1 VKPTDRDSQATH
13 FNTSPTREPQQDE
26 RSTIALPTLDDIDLD
41 GLKAEEMESIDELM
55 VRYDLDVEPEPA
67 LDLAL
72 DLDSDSSSRSNSSSG
87 SDSNLKLEDEPETE
101 LDSDADDAD
110 ENDVTEQQAEIAAQL
125 YLTGRRAFESGYYR
139 QAIEH
144 FERAAALSVGASPT
158 GGEIKIWLVLAY
170 HAHGNLEAALALCRK
185 LIHHPHL
192 PTRKQ
197 GRSLRA
203 ILEAPELAKRPEWF
217 SKIPDLSEIEP
228 SEGEAKKGASG
239 TYKPRPIRP
248 LKEPEI
254 DPATINR
261 RDNQFIWVA
270 IVLTIAIL
278 AYLAYI
284 ARFG

>member
-1 VKPTDRDSQATH
+1 MKPTDRDSQATH

-72 DLDSDSSSRSNSSSG
+72 NSG

-139 QAIEH
+139 QAIEN
-144 FERAAALSVGASPT
+144 FERAAALSVGASPA

-270 IVLTIAIL
+270 ITLTIAIL

>member
-1 VKPTDRDSQATH
+1 MNPSDRDSNVTS
-13 FNTSPTREPQQDE
+13 NTTQGEVSETNPAQETTQPAIVPPNLDE
-26 RSTIALPTLDDIDLD
+26 IDLD
-41 GLKAEEMESIDELM
+41 DLKAEEMESIDELM
-55 VRYDLDVEPEPA
+55 VRYDIDIEPESEPKP
-67 LDLAL
+67 DLEP
-72 DLDSDSSSRSNSSSG
+72 DLE
-87 SDSNLKLEDEPETE
+87 LEHEPEDEP
-101 LDSDADDAD
+101 D
-110 ENDVTEQQAEIAAQL
+110 EEQIAVTEQQAEMAAQL

-139 QAIEH
+139 QAIANL
-144 FERAAALSVGASPT
+144 ERSAALSVGASPI

-170 HAHGNLEAALALCRK
+170 HAYGNLEAALALCRK
-185 LIHHPHL
+185 LTHHPHI

-197 GRSLRA
+197 GRRLRA
-203 ILEAPELAKRPEWF
+203 ILEAPELVKRPEWF
-217 SKIPDLSEIEP
+217 SEIPDLSDIED

>member
-41 GLKAEEMESIDELM
+41 GLKAEKMESIDELM

-72 DLDSDSSSRSNSSSG
+72 DSSSN
-87 SDSNLKLEDEPETE
+87 SNLKLEDEPETE
-101 LDSDADDAD
+101 LDSDENDAD
-110 ENDVTEQQAEIAAQL
+110 ENDADENDADENDATEQQAEIAAQL

-139 QAIEH
+139 QAIEN

>member
-1 VKPTDRDSQATH
+1 
-13 FNTSPTREPQQDE
+13 
-26 RSTIALPTLDDIDLD
+26 
-41 GLKAEEMESIDELM
+41 
-55 VRYDLDVEPEPA
+55 
-67 LDLAL
+67 
-72 DLDSDSSSRSNSSSG
+72 
-87 SDSNLKLEDEPETE
+87 
-101 LDSDADDAD
+101 
-110 ENDVTEQQAEIAAQL
+110 VTEQQAEIAAQL

-139 QAIEH
+139 QAIEN

-270 IVLTIAIL
+270 ITLTIAIL